1 MATQSQI
8 EANRNN
14 AKQSTG
20 PRTNQGKQRSSQNAL
35 KHGLRAE
42 QSVIP
47 GENAADYD
55 NLLTEFDDTFHPNTA
70 YERALVRQM
79 ADAEWRLQRISR
91 IEAAFL
97 SYAIKNNWRH
107 YKEYDEPADPKLDDT
122 CLLGKIM
129 QNRTAEMN
137 HFARYE
143 ANQSR
148 GFHRAYRQLI
158 EVRELEARDKRRN
171 YQQAHRDDHKPS
183 HDTARDSDERY
194 WPAQSPDPPPW
205 ANDETA
211 EQTQSRLTS
220 ISTTTSNPNRAVTVR
235 ERSRANPPPAS
246 KPAV

>member
-14 AKQSTG
+14 AKNSTG
-20 PRTNQGKQRSSQNAL
+20 PRTQAGKQRSSRNAL

-47 GENAADYD
+47 GEDAADYD
-55 NLLTEFDDTFHPNTA
+55 NLFTEFDDTFHPNTA

-91 IEAAFL
+91 LETAFL
-97 SYAIKNNWRH
+97 CSAFDDKRRY
-107 YKEYDEPADPKLDDT
+107 YDEIDKPDDPARDENY
-122 CLLGKIM
+122 LLGDIM
-129 QNRTAEMN
+129 QNRTAEIN

-148 GFHRAYRQLI
+148 RFHRAYRQLV

-171 YQQAHRDDHKPS
+171 YQQAHRDDDKPV
-183 HDTARDSDERY
+183 AAGERY
-194 WPAQSPDPPPW
+194 WPAQSPEPPPW
-205 ANDETA
+205 AQDETA
-211 EQTQSRLTS
+211 EPTQSRLTS
-220 ISTTTSNPNRAVTVR
+220 ITTTTSNPNRAVTVR

-246 KPAV
+246 KPAA